1 MNDFIK
7 NVCHAVEA
15 LDIVCA
21 PLDPDSEGYDADL
34 SQVVDA
40 ALREFREDRIM
51 KWHDVGAL
59 VVVLLDL
66 AHLLDTLE
74 GELRIART

>member
-1 MNDFIK
+1 MKDFIEH
-7 NVCHAVEA
+7 VCEAVEA
-15 LDIVCA
+15 LDRVCA
-21 PLDPDSEGYDADL
+21 SLDLDSECFDSDC

-40 ALREFREDRIM
+40 ALRSSKDPIM

-66 AHLLDTLE
+66 AYLLDTLE
-74 GELRIART
+74 GELRIERA